1 MEQLPQLT
9 DRQWEVVNLLQQG
22 QSNKMIASALGI
34 SERTVEFHLKNV
46 FDKLQV
52 GSRVELILKLGE
64 STVVEPRVD
73 AENRDD
79 LHSRNWGTSIR
90 EAVSKIGKEVDMAT
104 TYNSDAGNE
113 GATMTF
119 PQAIRT
125 CLTKYAEFD
134 GHASRAEFWWFALFV
149 VLVTGAMTYL
159 SEAAASIFMIALLL
173 PFLAAGARRLREA
186 GQNPWWLLFIL
197 VPVGG
202 IVTLGFMWAMPPAEK
217 HPDPT
222 LPEIP
227 E

>member
-1 MEQLPQLT
+1 
-9 DRQWEVVNLLQQG
+9 
-22 QSNKMIASALGI
+22 
-34 SERTVEFHLKNV
+34 
-46 FDKLQV
+46 
-52 GSRVELILKLGE
+52 
-64 STVVEPRVD
+64 
-73 AENRDD
+73 
-79 LHSRNWGTSIR
+79 
-90 EAVSKIGKEVDMAT
+90 MAT